1 MSVTLDNAIHRIN
14 HWPAKVLGKPIAGP
28 TPPLFLDQ
36 TQAQRGEKIWGGD
49 RPPPLS
55 PGLDDRPPPR
65 DMKVWI
71 RHCYPPFEKL
81 GPVAQNLWDTEAY
94 LVRGVGWGEGHT
106 ISYTKQDDNKM
117 DKTQSVITAI
127 YLIIFS
133 I

>member
-1 MSVTLDNAIHRIN
+1 MSITLDDAIHRIN

-28 TPPLFLDQ
+28 SPPLFLDQ
-36 TQAQRGEKIWGGD
+36 TQAQRGEKILRE

-55 PGLDDRPPPR
+55 QGLDDRPPP

-81 GPVAQNLWDTEAY
+81 GPVVQNVWDTEAY
-94 LVRGVGWGEGHT
+94 LVRGVGCGEGHT
-106 ISYTKQDDNKM
+106 ITYTKQDENKM

-127 YLIIFS
+127 YFIIFS